1 MSKTRENIIRLAND
15 FILKYKI
22 DALPLHIDDFQKL
35 CDTLGYDLLSF
46 SGAAALAKAMN
57 LEKCFERPAFL
68 ICRSNCHAVCF
79 DERQSVGTRLF
90 ALAH

>member
-46 SGAAALAKAMN
+46 SGAAALAFV
-57 LEKCFERPAFL
+57 LR
-68 ICRSNCHAVCF
+68 RSGARKSH
-79 DERQSVGTRLF
+79 ES
-90 ALAH
+90 